1 MKLCPGEL
9 TQIRQSENTDISD
22 ELRGNNNVKETTT
35 QKNQMWKE
43 CTGIHEKRGQ
53 DSRVLDEILTG
64 TDRKHVRSVAN
75 LLGEMIRENLWN
87 KYIIRRSFMYFLNW
101 MAGQDRRV

>member
-35 QKNQMWKE
+35 QKNQM
-43 CTGIHEKRGQ
+43 
-53 DSRVLDEILTG
+53 
-64 TDRKHVRSVAN
+64 
-75 LLGEMIRENLWN
+75 
-87 KYIIRRSFMYFLNW
+87 
-101 MAGQDRRV
+101 